1 MARRHSHQA
10 LHLLRRAADPLA
22 HPRPSPLEQVVDSSK
37 AWLSDVVKRGA
48 SENSV
53 CTNDDTSG
61 QCGKPSQTNN
71 ITVPVAL
78 GVVLPITFA
87 LVLFYYLHR
96 RHLKKLRREEAND
109 PHKSLDFGMDPS
121 GGHRAEKKGKANP
134 EMAVADLGTGRNYHR
149 GRGLSMDMD
158 METPYVLPP
167 GLHGSRESLHSM
179 SRTIHSHDDRY
190 RPATTFIPNDRSSAR
205 SQPRPRNHAD
215 DTSSYADDTS
225 SARGYINDGMD
236 QNLLKN
242 AQRMSR
248 SLPPTQRSPDPSTS
262 LPQIRTPD
270 PATTVP
276 RKASPAT
283 TQPTAL
289 MPTFGDGSRDSYM
302 SRDGADLH
310 KSNNYLGAL
319 IHSREP
325 SAELRSQSSSPPVN
339 QPSRGLLSRPV
350 ATLQQTQSRKSPPA
364 AIKTVPQTSR
374 PPRKQSLEAHH
385 STQAQ
390 NFLDYE
396 SNYGDGFNVVPPSPP
411 SQSGPSRTQPVH
423 RPRKDSMPAA
433 SHQLSGSTDALGLGY
448 DVRRLSMGFRPL
460 PPDDPTDNPEQRA
473 NRIRSFYKEYFD
485 ESKAGPKQA
494 AGQYY
499 EDYDQNYLGD
509 GAIFDPASGQ
519 FVTAQPQRS
528 EPYGRRAMTPPP
540 RAPPRFRRGVRHY
553 ATMSGGRIVPPG
565 PRAFS
570 SASGRFG
577 PNGMGAPRPKL
588 PPPMPLRVLPSPHL
602 LKDDSFALPI
612 DFAPPNSYKD
622 RQAGRPESPRGGSR
636 PYSPL
641 VPAHLPLASSFDD
654 LAVMPSPHLLRKSG
668 TFTALDFAPPP
679 RFKSSDNG
687 SDTGSIRSN
696 RSAMSAQQLHSIR
709 AGAYRVSRIPKEVVG
724 TKTEINESLKPSW
737 NMRPT

>member
-1 MARRHSHQA
+1 MVHRHSHQA
-10 LHLLRRAADPLA
+10 LHLLHRGAAPLA
-22 HPRPSPLEQVVDSSK
+22 RPRPSPLEQVIDSSK
-37 AWLSDVVKRGA
+37 TWLSDVVKRGA
-48 SENSV
+48 SESSV

-61 QCGKPSQTNN
+61 QCGKPSETNN

-78 GVVLPITFA
+78 GVALPITFA

-121 GGHRAEKKGKANP
+121 SGHRAEKKGETNP
-134 EMAVADLGTGRNYHR
+134 EMAVADLGTGRNHHR

-158 METPYVLPP
+158 MGSPYVLPP
-167 GLHGSRESLHSM
+167 GLHSSRESLHSM

-190 RPATTFIPNDRSSAR
+190 RPATTFIPNDSSSAR
-205 SQPRPRNHAD
+205 SHSRPRNHPD
-215 DTSSYADDTS
+215 DSSSYADSGS
-225 SARGYINDGMD
+225 SARGYINEGMD
-236 QNLLKN
+236 QNLLNN

-248 SLPPTQRSPDPSTS
+248 SLPPTQRSPDPSAS
-262 LPQIRTPD
+262 LPKIRTPE
-270 PATTVP
+270 PAAVIP
-276 RKASPAT
+276 RRASPAT
-283 TQPTAL
+283 THPTAL
-289 MPTFGDGSRDSYM
+289 MPTFGDDSRDSYM

-325 SAELRSQSSSPPVN
+325 SAELRSQPSSPPVN
-339 QPSRGLLSRPV
+339 QPSQGLPSKPA
-350 ATLQQTQSRKSPPA
+350 ATLQQTQSRKPPPPA
-364 AIKTVPQTSR
+364 INTVPQVSR
-374 PPRKQSLEAHH
+374 PPRMQSLEVHH

-390 NFLDYE
+390 NFLDNE
-396 SNYGDGFNVVPPSPP
+396 SDYGDGFNVIPPSPP

-433 SHQLSGSTDALGLGY
+433 SHQLSGNTDALGLGY

-485 ESKAGPKQA
+485 ESKAGPRQA
-494 AGQYY
+494 IGQYY
-499 EDYDQNYLGD
+499 EDYDEHYLGD
-509 GAIFDPASGQ
+509 GALFDPASGQ

-540 RAPPRFRRGVRHY
+540 RAPPRFRGGAHHH
-553 ATMSGGRIVPPG
+553 ATMSGGRIVPRG
-565 PRAFS
+565 TRAFS

-602 LKDDSFALPI
+602 LKEDSFALPI

-636 PYSPL
+636 PYSPM

-724 TKTEINESLKPSW
+724 TKMEINESLKPSW